1 MMKLMKRLK
10 PYWLS
15 ITAVLV
21 LTFGQV
27 IGQLY
32 LPTLMSNIIDKGVV
46 TGDTDYIWST
56 GMKMLLISFASV
68 ILSVI
73 VVYLASRI
81 SMGFG
86 KELRDKIFT
95 KVEDFSLQEFDK
107 VGTSSLITR
116 TTNDV
121 VQIQNVLYMM
131 MRLMVMA
138 PIMLLGGIIIM
149 AVGRDA
155 KLSLIFVVVL
165 PLLLLL
171 VVILGGKAMPMFKS
185 LQKKMDKLNRVI
197 REGLTGIRVVR
208 SFNRNEDELEKF
220 EEANADYATTA
231 IKVNRLL
238 SLMSPLMMLLM
249 NLTSIAIVWIGSIF
263 IGNGDMQVG
272 DLMAFIQYAMQIM
285 MSFMMLSAVFIM
297 IPRAGA
303 SAERINE
310 VLDMNAEI
318 LNPENPKT
326 STPPAKLSF
335 EHVTF
340 RYEGAEK
347 PVIEDITF
355 EANAGE
361 TIAIIGSTG
370 AGKSTLINM
379 IPRFYDV
386 ESGVVKIN
394 GIDVREM
401 DQSSLR
407 QKIGLVPQKAVLFTG
422 TIASNMRY
430 GKEDATDEEIWEA
443 LRTAQAENF
452 VSKLANGLGSRVEQG
467 GNNFSGGQKQRLSI
481 ARSLIRKPEIYIF
494 DDSFSALDFKTDA
507 KLREALKAE
516 TTEAVTLI
524 VAQRITS
531 VVNSDQIIVMNEG
544 KIAGMGTHEEL
555 KESNQ
560 IYQEIMRSQLSEE
573 EIA

>member
-138 PIMLLGGIIIM
+138 PIMLLGGIIM

-507 KLREALKAE
+507 KLCEALKAE

>member
-138 PIMLLGGIIIM
+138 PIMLLGGIIM

-171 VVILGGKAMPMFKS
+171 VVILDGKAMPMFKS

>member
-138 PIMLLGGIIIM
+138 PIMLLGGIIM

-544 KIAGMGTHEEL
+544 KIAGMGAHEEL

>member
-46 TGDTDYIWST
+46 NGDTDYIWST
-56 GMKMLLISFASV
+56 GMQMLLISFASV

-73 VVYLASRI
+73 VVYLASKI

-86 KELRDKIFT
+86 KDLRDKIFT

-138 PIMLLGGIIIM
+138 PIMLLGGIIM

-171 VVILGGKAMPMFKS
+171 VVVLGGKAMPMFKS

-310 VLDMNAEI
+310 VLDMEAEI

-335 EHVTF
+335 ENVTF

-347 PVIEDITF
+347 PVIEDISF

-361 TIAIIGSTG
+361 TVAIIGSTS

-452 VSKLANGLGSRVEQG
+452 VSKLSNGLGSRVEQG

-531 VVNSDQIIVMNEG
+531 VVNSDQIIVLNEG
-544 KIAGMGTHEEL
+544 KIAGIGTHEEL

>member
-1 MMKLMKRLK
+1 
-10 PYWLS
+10 
-15 ITAVLV
+15 
-21 LTFGQV
+21 
-27 IGQLY
+27 
-32 LPTLMSNIIDKGVV
+32 
-46 TGDTDYIWST
+46 
-56 GMKMLLISFASV
+56 
-68 ILSVI
+68 
-73 VVYLASRI
+73 
-81 SMGFG
+81 MGFG

-138 PIMLLGGIIIM
+138 PIMLLGGIIM

-318 LNPENPKT
+318 LNPENPKQVHHQRNF
-326 STPPAKLSF
+326 L
-335 EHVTF
+335 
-340 RYEGAEK
+340 
-347 PVIEDITF
+347 
-355 EANAGE
+355 
-361 TIAIIGSTG
+361 
-370 AGKSTLINM
+370 LNM
-379 IPRFYDV
+379 
-386 ESGVVKIN
+386 
-394 GIDVREM
+394 
-401 DQSSLR
+401 
-407 QKIGLVPQKAVLFTG
+407 
-422 TIASNMRY
+422 
-430 GKEDATDEEIWEA
+430 
-443 LRTAQAENF
+443 
-452 VSKLANGLGSRVEQG
+452 
-467 GNNFSGGQKQRLSI
+467 
-481 ARSLIRKPEIYIF
+481 
-494 DDSFSALDFKTDA
+494 
-507 KLREALKAE
+507 
-516 TTEAVTLI
+516 
-524 VAQRITS
+524 
-531 VVNSDQIIVMNEG
+531 
-544 KIAGMGTHEEL
+544 
-555 KESNQ
+555 
-560 IYQEIMRSQLSEE
+560 
-573 EIA
+573 

>member
-1 MMKLMKRLK
+1 MKRLK

-46 TGDTDYIWST
+46 NGDTDYIWST
-56 GMKMLLISFASV
+56 GMQMLLISFASV

-73 VVYLASRI
+73 VVYLASKI

-86 KELRDKIFT
+86 KDLRDKIFT

-138 PIMLLGGIIIM
+138 PIMLLGGIIM

-171 VVILGGKAMPMFKS
+171 VVVLGGKAMPMFKS

-310 VLDMNAEI
+310 VLDMEAEI

-335 EHVTF
+335 ENVTF

-347 PVIEDITF
+347 PVIEDISF

-361 TIAIIGSTG
+361 TVAIIGSTG

-452 VSKLANGLGSRVEQG
+452 VSKLSNGLGSRVEQG

-531 VVNSDQIIVMNEG
+531 VVNSDQIIVLNEG
-544 KIAGMGTHEEL
+544 KIAGIGTHEEL

>member
-46 TGDTDYIWST
+46 NGDTDYIWST
-56 GMKMLLISFASV
+56 GMQMLLISFASV

-73 VVYLASRI
+73 VVYLASKI

-86 KELRDKIFT
+86 KDLRDKIFT

-138 PIMLLGGIIIM
+138 PIMLLGGIIM

-155 KLSLIFVVVL
+155 KLSLIFVVFL

-171 VVILGGKAMPMFKS
+171 VVVLGGKAMPMFKS

-310 VLDMNAEI
+310 VLDMEAEI

-335 EHVTF
+335 ENVTF

-347 PVIEDITF
+347 PVIEDISF

-361 TIAIIGSTG
+361 TVAIIGSTG

-452 VSKLANGLGSRVEQG
+452 VSKLSNGLGSRVEQG

-531 VVNSDQIIVMNEG
+531 VVNSDQIIVLNEG
-544 KIAGMGTHEEL
+544 KIAGIGTHEEL

>member
-46 TGDTDYIWST
+46 TGDTNYIWST
-56 GMKMLLISFASV
+56 GMQMLLISFASV

-86 KELRDKIFT
+86 KDLRDKIFT

-138 PIMLLGGIIIM
+138 PIMLLGGIIM

-335 EHVTF
+335 ENVSF

-361 TIAIIGSTG
+361 TVAIIGSTG

-430 GKEDATDEEIWEA
+430 GKEDATDEEIWAA
-443 LRTAQAENF
+443 LQTAQAENF

-544 KIAGMGTHEEL
+544 KIAGIGTHEEL

>member
-138 PIMLLGGIIIM
+138 PIMLLGGIIM

-238 SLMSPLMMLLM
+238 SFMSPLMMLLM

>member
-116 TTNDV
+116 KTNDV

-138 PIMLLGGIIIM
+138 PIMLLGGIIM

>member
-56 GMKMLLISFASV
+56 GMKMLLISFVSV

-138 PIMLLGGIIIM
+138 PIMLLGGIIM

>member
-46 TGDTDYIWST
+46 TGDTNYIWST
-56 GMKMLLISFASV
+56 GMQMLLISFASV

-86 KELRDKIFT
+86 KDLRDKIFT

-138 PIMLLGGIIIM
+138 PIMLLGGIIM
-149 AVGRDA
+149 AVGRDS

-335 EHVTF
+335 ENVTF

-361 TIAIIGSTG
+361 TVAIIGSTG

-430 GKEDATDEEIWEA
+430 GKEDATDEEIWAA

-544 KIAGMGTHEEL
+544 KIAGIGTHEEL

>member
-56 GMKMLLISFASV
+56 GMQMLLISFASV

-86 KELRDKIFT
+86 KDLRDKIFT

-138 PIMLLGGIIIM
+138 PIMLLGGIIM

-326 STPPAKLSF
+326 SAPPTKLSF

-361 TIAIIGSTG
+361 TVAIIGSTG

-430 GKEDATDEEIWEA
+430 GKEDATDEEIWAA

-544 KIAGMGTHEEL
+544 KIAGIGTHEEL
-555 KESNQ
+555 KETNQ

>member
-46 TGDTDYIWST
+46 TGDTNYIWST
-56 GMKMLLISFASV
+56 GMQMLLISFASV

-86 KELRDKIFT
+86 KDLRDKIFT

-138 PIMLLGGIIIM
+138 PIMLLGGIIM

-335 EHVTF
+335 ENVTF

-361 TIAIIGSTG
+361 TVAIIGSTG

-430 GKEDATDEEIWEA
+430 GKEDATDEEIWAA
-443 LRTAQAENF
+443 LRIAQAENF

-544 KIAGMGTHEEL
+544 KIAGIGTHEEL

>member
-138 PIMLLGGIIIM
+138 PIMLLGGIIM

-208 SFNRNEDELEKF
+208 SFNRNEDELKKF

>member
-86 KELRDKIFT
+86 TELRDKIFT

-138 PIMLLGGIIIM
+138 PIMLLGGIIM

>member
-86 KELRDKIFT
+86 KDLRDKIFT

-138 PIMLLGGIIIM
+138 PIMLLGGIIM

-220 EEANADYATTA
+220 EEANTDYATTA

-335 EHVTF
+335 ENVTF

-361 TIAIIGSTG
+361 TVAIIGSTG

-430 GKEDATDEEIWEA
+430 GKEDATDEEIWAA

-544 KIAGMGTHEEL
+544 KIAGIGTHEEL

>member
-138 PIMLLGGIIIM
+138 PIMLLGGIIM

-361 TIAIIGSTG
+361 TVAIIGSTG

-430 GKEDATDEEIWEA
+430 GKEDATDEEIWAA

-544 KIAGMGTHEEL
+544 KIAGIGTHEEL

>member
-46 TGDTDYIWST
+46 KGDTDYIWST
-56 GMKMLLISFASV
+56 GMQMLLISFASV

-86 KELRDKIFT
+86 KDLRDKIFT
-95 KVEDFSLQEFDK
+95 KVEDFSLQEFNK

-138 PIMLLGGIIIM
+138 PIMLLGGIIM

-171 VVILGGKAMPMFKS
+171 VVVLGGKAMPMFKS

-208 SFNRNEDELEKF
+208 SFNRNADELEKF

-335 EHVTF
+335 ENVTF

-355 EANAGE
+355 EAKAGE

-401 DQSSLR
+401 DQSILR

-430 GKEDATDEEIWEA
+430 GKEDATDEEIWKA

-452 VSKLANGLGSRVEQG
+452 VSKLANGLDSRVEQG

-481 ARSLIRKPEIYIF
+481 ARSLIRTPEIYIF

-531 VVNSDQIIVMNEG
+531 VVNSDQIIVLNEG
-544 KIAGMGTHEEL
+544 KVAGIGTHEEL

>member
-46 TGDTDYIWST
+46 KGDTDYIWST
-56 GMKMLLISFASV
+56 GMQMLLISFASV

-86 KELRDKIFT
+86 KDLRDKIFT

-138 PIMLLGGIIIM
+138 PIMLLGGIIM

-171 VVILGGKAMPMFKS
+171 VVVLGGKAMPMFKS

-208 SFNRNEDELEKF
+208 SFNRNTDELEKF

-335 EHVTF
+335 ENVTF

-355 EANAGE
+355 EAKAGE
-361 TIAIIGSTG
+361 TVAIIGSTG

-401 DQSSLR
+401 DQSILR

-430 GKEDATDEEIWEA
+430 GKEDATDEEIWKA

-452 VSKLANGLGSRVEQG
+452 VSKLANGLDSRVEQG

-481 ARSLIRKPEIYIF
+481 ARSLIRTPEIYIF

-531 VVNSDQIIVMNEG
+531 VVNSDQIIVLNEG
-544 KIAGMGTHEEL
+544 KVAGIGTHEEL

>member
-46 TGDTDYIWST
+46 KGDTDYIWST
-56 GMKMLLISFASV
+56 GMQMLLISFASV

-86 KELRDKIFT
+86 KDLRDKIFT

-138 PIMLLGGIIIM
+138 PIMLLGGIIM

-171 VVILGGKAMPMFKS
+171 VVVLGGKAMPMFKS

-208 SFNRNEDELEKF
+208 SFNRNADELEKF

-335 EHVTF
+335 ENVTF

-355 EANAGE
+355 EAKAGE

-394 GIDVREM
+394 GIDVREI
-401 DQSSLR
+401 DQSILR

-430 GKEDATDEEIWEA
+430 GKEDATDEEIWKA

-452 VSKLANGLGSRVEQG
+452 VSKLANGLDSRVEQG

-481 ARSLIRKPEIYIF
+481 ARSLIRTPEIYIF

-531 VVNSDQIIVMNEG
+531 VVNSDQIIVLNEG
-544 KIAGMGTHEEL
+544 KVAGIGTHEEL

>member
-131 MRLMVMA
+131 MRLMVMT
-138 PIMLLGGIIIM
+138 PIMLLGGIIM

>member
-46 TGDTDYIWST
+46 KGDTDYIWST
-56 GMKMLLISFASV
+56 GMQMLLISFASV

-86 KELRDKIFT
+86 KDLRDKIFT

-138 PIMLLGGIIIM
+138 PIMLLGGIIM

-171 VVILGGKAMPMFKS
+171 VVVLGGKAMPMFKS

-208 SFNRNEDELEKF
+208 SFNRNADELEKF

-335 EHVTF
+335 ENVTF

-355 EANAGE
+355 EAKAGE

-401 DQSSLR
+401 DQSILR

-430 GKEDATDEEIWEA
+430 GKEDATDEEIWKA

-452 VSKLANGLGSRVEQG
+452 VSKLANDLDSRVEQG

-481 ARSLIRKPEIYIF
+481 ARSLIRTPEIYIF

-531 VVNSDQIIVMNEG
+531 VVNSDQIIVLNEG
-544 KIAGMGTHEEL
+544 KVAGIGTHEEL

>member
-138 PIMLLGGIIIM
+138 PIMLLGGIIM

-335 EHVTF
+335 ENVTF

-361 TIAIIGSTG
+361 TVAIIGSTG

-430 GKEDATDEEIWEA
+430 GKEDATDEEIWAA

-524 VAQRITS
+524 VAQRITY

>member
-138 PIMLLGGIIIM
+138 PIMLLGGIIM

-318 LNPENPKT
+318 LNPENPKK

>member
-86 KELRDKIFT
+86 KDLRDKIFT

-138 PIMLLGGIIIM
+138 PIMLLGGIIM

-231 IKVNRLL
+231 IKVNQLL

-335 EHVTF
+335 ENVTF

-361 TIAIIGSTG
+361 TVAIIGSTG

-430 GKEDATDEEIWEA
+430 GKEDATDEEIWAA

-544 KIAGMGTHEEL
+544 KIAGIGTHEEL

>member
-46 TGDTDYIWST
+46 NGDTDYIWST
-56 GMKMLLISFASV
+56 GMQMLLISFASV

-73 VVYLASRI
+73 VVYLASKI

-86 KELRDKIFT
+86 KDLRDKIFT

-138 PIMLLGGIIIM
+138 PIMLLGGIIM

-171 VVILGGKAMPMFKS
+171 VVVLGGKAMPMFKS

-310 VLDMNAEI
+310 VLDMEAEI

-335 EHVTF
+335 ENVTF

-355 EANAGE
+355 QANAGE
-361 TIAIIGSTG
+361 TVAIIGSTG

-443 LRTAQAENF
+443 LRIAQAENF
-452 VSKLANGLGSRVEQG
+452 VSKLSNGLGSRVEQG

-507 KLREALKAE
+507 KLREALKSE

-531 VVNSDQIIVMNEG
+531 VVNSDQIIVLNEG
-544 KIAGMGTHEEL
+544 KIAGIGTHEEL

>member
-95 KVEDFSLQEFDK
+95 KVGDFSLQEFDK

-138 PIMLLGGIIIM
+138 PIMLLGGIIM

>member
-138 PIMLLGGIIIM
+138 PIMLLGGIIM

-303 SAERINE
+303 SAERIND

>member
-1 MMKLMKRLK
+1 
-10 PYWLS
+10 
-15 ITAVLV
+15 
-21 LTFGQV
+21 
-27 IGQLY
+27 
-32 LPTLMSNIIDKGVV
+32 MSNIIDKGVV
-46 TGDTDYIWST
+46 KGDTDYIWST
-56 GMKMLLISFASV
+56 GMQMLLISFASV

-86 KELRDKIFT
+86 KDLRDKIFT

-138 PIMLLGGIIIM
+138 PIMLLGGIIM

-263 IGNGDMQVG
+263 IGNGDMEVG

-310 VLDMNAEI
+310 VLDMKAEI

-355 EANAGE
+355 EAKAGE

-401 DQSSLR
+401 DQSKLR

-430 GKEDATDEEIWEA
+430 GKEDATDEEIWAA

-531 VVNSDQIIVMNEG
+531 VVNSDQIIVLNEG
-544 KIAGMGTHEEL
+544 KIAGIGTHEEL
-555 KESNQ
+555 KESNK
-560 IYQEIMRSQLSEE
+560 IYQEIMKSQLSEE

>member
-56 GMKMLLISFASV
+56 GMQMLLISFASV
-68 ILSVI
+68 ILSVT
-73 VVYLASRI
+73 VVYFASRI

-86 KELRDKIFT
+86 KDLRDKIFT

-138 PIMLLGGIIIM
+138 PIMLLGGIIM

-171 VVILGGKAMPMFKS
+171 VVVLGGKAMPMFKS

-361 TIAIIGSTG
+361 TVAIIGSTG

-544 KIAGMGTHEEL
+544 KIAGIGTHEEL
-555 KESNQ
+555 KETNQ

>member
-138 PIMLLGGIIIM
+138 PIMLLGGIIM

-171 VVILGGKAMPMFKS
+171 VVILGGKAMPMFKL

>member
-86 KELRDKIFT
+86 NELRDKIFT

-138 PIMLLGGIIIM
+138 PIMLLGGIIM

-335 EHVTF
+335 ENVTF

-361 TIAIIGSTG
+361 TVAIIGSTG

-430 GKEDATDEEIWEA
+430 GKEDATDEEIWAA

>member
-138 PIMLLGGIIIM
+138 PIMLLGGIIM

-494 DDSFSALDFKTDA
+494 DDSFSALDLKTDA

>member
-138 PIMLLGGIIIM
+138 PIMLLGGIIM

-401 DQSSLR
+401 DQSNLR

>member
-138 PIMLLGGIIIM
+138 PIMLLGGIIM

-340 RYEGAEK
+340 RYEDAEK